1 MSACLPILS
10 QNEGKN
16 YTVTAHPN
24 IEAQTKACKIK
35 RNWREKKESKRERER
50 TKQANSR
57 KVLLALI

>member
-35 RNWREKKESKRERER
+35 RNWREKKEREKGSER
-50 TKQANSR
+50 NERVVVKYY
-57 KVLLALI
+57 